1 MDLQKRTWA
10 EISLSNIEHNYRTM
24 RAHLPSETRFLGVV
38 KADAYGHGA
47 LRVSSLLE
55 NIGCDY
61 LATATIDEAAQLRD
75 SGITTPIMIF
85 GSTPGACADD
95 LVTYGITQS
104 VSTLGDAIAYSEAA
118 VRLGK
123 MMKVHIKLDSGMG
136 RLGFSRPGLKDA
148 LAVFNLPGL
157 DVEGV
162 FTHFATSEITDD
174 AYTVNQLSAFMESVN
189 YLEYSSGHKFK
200 IRHCANSAGMLNYSE
215 AYLDMIRPGI
225 ALYGINPDKGVPE
238 WGLRPAMSL
247 KTRIALIRDLPAGEC
262 VSYGRTF
269 TAETD
274 RRIAV
279 IPIGYADGL
288 HRVLSNKLEVMLHG
302 SRVRQIGNICM
313 DMCMIDITDISSAS
327 VGDVVTVF
335 GDGVPVSELALK
347 AGTISYEILC
357 SLSPRVPRI
366 YI

>member
-1 MDLQKRTWA
+1 MDQQKRTWA

-24 RAHLPSETRFLGVV
+24 RSHLPSGTRFLGVV

-47 LRVSSLLE
+47 LRIGSLLE
-55 NIGCDY
+55 KIGCDY
-61 LATATIDEAAQLRD
+61 LATATIDEAAELRD
-75 SGITTPIMIF
+75 SGIKMPILIF
-85 GSTPGACADD
+85 GSTPADCAED
-95 LVTYGITQS
+95 LVAYGITQS
-104 VSTLGDAIAYSEAA
+104 VSTLIDAKAYSEAA
-118 VRLGK
+118 GRLGK
-123 MMKVHIKLDSGMG
+123 TLKVHIKLDSGMG
-136 RLGFSRPGLKDA
+136 RLGFSRSGLKDA
-148 LAVFNLPGL
+148 LAVLKLPGL
-157 DVEGV
+157 NAEGV
-162 FTHFATSEITDD
+162 FTHFATSEITCDE
-174 AYTVNQLSAFMESVN
+174 YTRNQLSVFMESVDFLEN
-189 YLEYSSGHKFK
+189 YSGHKFE
-200 IRHCANSAGMLNYSE
+200 IRHCANSAGMLNYSK
-215 AYLDMIRPGI
+215 AHLDMIRPGI
-225 ALYGINPDKGVPE
+225 ALYGINPDKSAPE

-269 TAETD
+269 KAETD

-302 SRVRQIGNICM
+302 RRVRQIGNICM
-313 DMCMIDITDISSAS
+313 DMCMIDVTDMPSAS

-335 GDGVPVSELALK
+335 GDGVSACELASK

-357 SLSPRVPRI
+357 SLSPRVPRV